1 MHQSLNN
8 KYSMNFFGIFVLSLF
23 SQLQQLY
30 VAPFIL
36 AWIFALANI
45 LDFQMNPMIALFVG
59 CILLVY
65 QQFQYLYE
73 DRLEGF
79 FEYIINNGSS
89 LLEYVFAKNLAQII
103 TGIIPLMFVNFVYGC
118 SCSQCFLIGFEWS
131 VIVFLI
137 TCFACVD
144 KKLLSIQLLLVG
156 LPLLTAPII
165 FLYDVIKEIN
175 LGVVYLFAGC
185 NILLVSI
192 SCVVVLTLKNKN
204 YD

>member
-1 MHQSLNN
+1 
-8 KYSMNFFGIFVLSLF
+8 MNFFSIFILSLF

-30 VAPFIL
+30 VAPVIL
-36 AWIFALANI
+36 AWILAISNI
-45 LDFQMNPMIALFVG
+45 LGFQINAMISLFVG

-65 QQFQYLYE
+65 QQFQYIYE

-79 FEYIINNGSS
+79 FEYVIDNGSS

-103 TGIIPLMFVNFVYGC
+103 TGVMPLMLVNFVYGY
-118 SCSQCFLIGFEWS
+118 SYSQCFLLGLQWL
-131 VIVFLI
+131 VIIFLI

-165 FLYDVIKEIN
+165 FLYDIIVEIN
-175 LGVVYLFAGC
+175 LSGVYLFAGS

-192 SCVVVLTLKNKN
+192 ACIVVLTVKNKN
-204 YD
+204 YY

>member
-1 MHQSLNN
+1 M
-8 KYSMNFFGIFVLSLF
+8 
-23 SQLQQLY
+23 Y
-30 VAPFIL
+30 VAPVIL
-36 AWIFALANI
+36 AWILAISNI
-45 LDFQMNPMIALFVG
+45 LGFQINAMISLFVG

-65 QQFQYLYE
+65 QQFQYIYE

-79 FEYIINNGSS
+79 FEYVIDNGSS

-103 TGIIPLMFVNFVYGC
+103 TGVMPLMLVNFVYGY
-118 SCSQCFLIGFEWS
+118 SYSQCFLLGLQWL
-131 VIVFLI
+131 VIIFLI

-165 FLYDVIKEIN
+165 FLYDIIVEIN
-175 LGVVYLFAGC
+175 LSGVYLFAGS

-192 SCVVVLTLKNKN
+192 ACIVVLTVKNKN
-204 YD
+204 YY